1 MILANLHQLFI
12 TQHSSISET
21 RSVAMSFRI
30 KITGH
35 STNFE
40 PPTGTPTCSVCG
52 KSGSSTCG
60 RCKAN
65 TYCSTSCQTQDWEYH
80 RLVCSNYSVVTDD
93 ERPGR
98 TYFRALC
105 KCRSFYFEPGEGGR
119 GAGRWETQPATARD
133 ISCRKAQGFGRKPT
147 RTHEYLHTSRQGS
160 RRTRPSPFG
169 SGWIRQSWILKETVY
184 STRQSGAAW
193 RLHSFRLLLGRS
205 STSTSRKTVYHTA

>member
-1 MILANLHQLFI
+1 MILANLHQPFI
-12 TQHSSISET
+12 TQHSSIFET

-35 STNFE
+35 STNFD
-40 PPTGTPTCSVCG
+40 PQTGTPTCSVCG

-98 TYFRALC
+98 TCFRALC
-105 KCRSFYFEPGEGGR
+105 RYRSFSFEPGEGAL
-119 GAGRWETQPATARD
+119 GAGRRNLPRRETSAAERPEVLAGNRHGH
-133 ISCRKAQGFGRKPT
+133 IC
-147 RTHEYLHTSRQGS
+147 LHTTRQGS
-160 RRTRPSPFG
+160 RRTRQSPVG
-169 SGWIRQSWILKETVY
+169 SGWIRQSWILKETLY
-184 STRQSGAAW
+184 STRQLGAAW
-193 RLHSFRLLLGRS
+193 RLHSFRFLLGRS
-205 STSTSRKTVYHTA
+205 STSISRRTA